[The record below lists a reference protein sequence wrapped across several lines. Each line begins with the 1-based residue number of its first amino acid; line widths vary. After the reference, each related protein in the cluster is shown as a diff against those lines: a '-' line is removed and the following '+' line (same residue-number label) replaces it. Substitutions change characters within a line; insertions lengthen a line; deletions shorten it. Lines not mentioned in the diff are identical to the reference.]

1 MDLQVQRDDR
11 HNKYYALIEGHEA
24 RIRYAPVDPHT
35 LDFQHTEV
43 PLDLRGRGI
52 AGALVKAALAD
63 VRSRGERI
71 VPTCPFVKAYLARHP
86 EDQPLAVST

>member
-11 HNKYYALIEGHEA
+11 HNKYYAMVEGREA
-24 RIRYAPVDPHT
+24 RIRFAPVDPHT

-43 PLDLRGRGI
+43 PLELRGRGI

-86 EDQPLAVST
+86 EDQPLAVPA

>member
-11 HNKYYALIEGHEA
+11 RNRYYALIDGQEA
-24 RIRYAPVDPHT
+24 HIRFAPVDPLT

-43 PLDLRGRGI
+43 PAGLRGRGI

-71 VPTCPFVKAYLARHP
+71 VATCPFVKAYLARHP
-86 EDQPLAVST
+86 EDQALAVPV